1 MIFFEVELS
10 GTGVYNGPITGVKL
24 PLCDSLTEF
33 QQILDAFF
41 NEAADNRGILA
52 SETFIQHGVACTC
65 WYTDGTPYTTMGGA
79 SLNSPT
85 AGGALLEA
93 QNILPGNKYAPQ
105 ILNPAST
112 NVKFSNGSTY
122 TLENLGYKGHQTGC
136 YFVLVYLNKNTG
148 EGKHCGL
155 SNSSLVYSSSQ
166 DFHINRTTGDTR
178 FGLTYGRPDTPT
190 YPDFDNNMKNRWL
203 DILQHNTPGE
213 VDTDPYN
220 PGGGN
225 TEPGGGDGNPSDTN
239 IPIDFP
245 SLPTIGGG
253 EGVADS
259 GLISIFNPTLTQIK
273 NLAAFMWDSSLF
285 DLSVWQKLYADPM
298 DAIITLSIVPI
309 DVPSVVSKVLKV
321 GNISTG
327 LSMNVASKQFIEFD
341 CGSISIEEFWGAYL
355 DYEPY
360 TKFEIFLPYIGY
372 KEISA
377 NDIMTKS
384 ISLKYHIDILS
395 GSCVAFL
402 KCGDS
407 IIYSWNGHCSMQI
420 PLSGTDMSQMITG
433 ILGIIGGAA
442 TTIGGAMGGNFAVAT
457 KGAEQMASN
466 AVNNLKPA
474 IEKTGSIG
482 AATGILGIQTPY
494 LIITRPRQAL
504 PLKQNQYTGYPS
516 FMTVSLSSITGFTMV
531 EEIRLQN
538 VPATDDE
545 LNEIERLLREGV
557 IL

>member
-10 GTGVYNGPITGVKL
+10 GSGVYNGPITGVKL
-24 PLCDSLTEF
+24 PVCDSLTEYE
-33 QQILDAFF
+33 QIRDAFN
-41 NEAADNRGILA
+41 NEEQANRGILI
-52 SETFIQHGVACTC
+52 SETFFQHGVSCLC
-65 WYTDGTPYTTMGGA
+65 WNQDGTPYTTMGGS
-79 SLNSPT
+79 SLSSPVMG
-85 AGGALLEA
+85 AALLEA
-93 QNILPGNKYAPQ
+93 QNILPPNKYAPQ
-105 ILNPAST
+105 ITNANQV

-122 TLENLGYKGHQTGC
+122 ILSNLSYVGYQYGEE
-136 YFVLVYLNKNTG
+136 FVLVYVDKNTG
-148 EGKHCGL
+148 DGKYCTLLNHERVR
-155 SNSSLVYSSSQ
+155 SNSEI
-166 DFHINRTTGDTR
+166 FHINKTTGDTR
-178 FGLTYGRPDTPT
+178 YGATYGVPGPSGSFTASGNWRSI
-190 YPDFDNNMKNRWL
+190 FQNN
-203 DILQHNTPGE
+203 IPIE

-225 TEPGGGDGNPSDTN
+225 TEPGGGDGNPDDTN
-239 IPIDFP
+239 VPIDFP
-245 SLPTIGGG
+245 TLPTVGGG

-259 GLISIFNPTLTQIK
+259 GLISIFNPTLTQIR
-273 NLAAFMWDSSLF
+273 NLAAFMWNSSLF

-298 DAIITLSIVPI
+298 NAIITLSIVPI

-341 CGSISIEEFWGAYL
+341 CGSISIEEFWAAYL

-372 KEISA
+372 KELSA
-377 NDIMTKS
+377 NDIMTKN

-407 IIYSWNGHCSMQI
+407 ILYSWNGHCSMQI

-442 TTIGGAMGGNFAVAT
+442 TTIGGAMGGNFAVAA

-466 AVNNLKPA
+466 AVNNLKPT

-482 AATGILGIQTPY
+482 AASGILGIQTPY

-504 PLKQNQYTGYPS
+504 PLKQNQFTGYPS
-516 FMTVSLSSITGFTMV
+516 FMNVSLGSLTGFTIV
-531 EEIRLQN
+531 EEIHLKGI
-538 VPATDDE
+538 PATTNE
-545 LNEIERLLREGV
+545 LAEIEELLKQGV
-557 IL
+557 II